1 MIARTGMGI
10 GIRMGQKERDSQ
22 NRTGRTGQA
31 KRDMQNRTA
40 RHRVTGRT

>member
-31 KRDMQNRTA
+31 KRACRTGQLGIA
-40 RHRVTGRT
+40 